1 MQVSNTTNRTLHLTG
16 LVGVFVI
23 LTRRPGTKQ
32 KEKEEARGSKSQSE
46 QQQQQETGVLA
57 VFLKGREKLNT
68 HTHTHIKA
76 GGGREGTPCDTAKEK
91 YTQASVAVFWANVL
105 EKRSTW
111 EILSGSMICR
121 LKNVNSQYIA
131 PL

>member
-68 HTHTHIKA
+68 HTHTHIS
-76 GGGREGTPCDTAKEK
+76 RQEGEGKEHPV
-91 YTQASVAVFWANVL
+91 TQQ
-105 EKRSTW
+105 KRNIPKPPEQS
-111 EILSGSMICR
+111 SGQMS
-121 LKNVNSQYIA
+121 
-131 PL
+131 